1 MFQKLR
7 FLKKNKAYIMECNI
21 SRNCE
26 LTEINSRLEVRNDSL
41 SQIEKTIMLI
51 IIVLAINFSRIGLS

>member
-1 MFQKLR
+1 MFQKLS
-7 FLKKNKAYIMECNI
+7 FLKKNKAYTMEWNV
-21 SRNCE
+21 SKTCE

-51 IIVLAINFSRIGLS
+51 NLSRIGLS

>member
-7 FLKKNKAYIMECNI
+7 FLKKNNAYIMECNV
-21 SRNCE
+21 SRSCE

-41 SQIEKTIMLI
+41 SQIEKTIMLK
-51 IIVLAINFSRIGLS
+51 NFSRIGLS

>member
-7 FLKKNKAYIMECNI
+7 FLKKNNGYIMECNV
-21 SRNCE
+21 SRTCE

-41 SQIEKTIMLI
+41 SQIEKTIMLKW
-51 IIVLAINFSRIGLS
+51 L

>member
-7 FLKKNKAYIMECNI
+7 FLKKNNAYIMECNV
-21 SRNCE
+21 SRTCE

-41 SQIEKTIMLI
+41 SQIEKTIMLK
-51 IIVLAINFSRIGLS
+51 LYWL